1 MKSYV
6 QEFLPVGVAQE
17 ESVVRFE
24 VRNDAN
30 PNPFPHAMEHVMKI
44 RMHLQVRYVRPAPRV
59 LRLDPLQIMAN
70 TETQIS
76 LYIEYLAP
84 VSSASQVRSPPQ
96 ACKTI

>member
-1 MKSYV
+1 M
-6 QEFLPVGVAQE
+6 QEFLPVGFAQE
-17 ESVVRFE
+17 GLVVPFE

-30 PNPFPHAMEHVMKI
+30 PNSFLYSIQHSLNV
-44 RMHLQVRYVRPAPRV
+44 RMHLQVHYVRPAPRV